1 MPVED
6 PLEFGIVITREDG
19 SIERCDA
26 KITAFAIAG
35 ALNWIAHW
43 YREDQPLTAEQL
55 AEAFVDVLGRGLSC
69 RLPHL
74 APQNPGGVHS
84 DK

>member
-1 MPVED
+1 M
-6 PLEFGIVITREDG
+6 
-19 SIERCDA
+19 
-26 KITAFAIAG
+26 AFAMAG

-43 YREDQPLTAEQL
+43 YREDEPLTAEQL
-55 AEAFVDVLGRGLSC
+55 AEAFVDVLGLGLM
-69 RLPHL
+69 RRPTDL